1 MAVYEINSLTL
12 EKGADFDETFKIL
25 NEDGTILG
33 INSSF
38 TGVSKI
44 GKHATSPTKYPFVVT
59 LDTES
64 DEVNISMAATMTE
77 TLPFSGRCYF
87 DVILTYGFVDTT
99 TKKFVKGTIIVND
112 SVST

>member
-25 NEDGTILG
+25 NEDGTVLG
-33 INSSF
+33 INTSF

-44 GKHATSPTKYPFVVT
+44 GKYDTSPVKYPFVVT
-59 LDTES
+59 LDIES
-64 DEVNISMAATMTE
+64 DEVNVSMAKTMTS

-99 TKKFVKGTIIVND
+99 TKKFIKGTILVND